1 MRLTVALLFVMSIA
15 GCGMISFS
23 VSGSEVEK
31 RNEKTTIA
39 GQHWRPD
46 SVWVIAGSEYAA
58 GGVHRFFWGDHYR
71 DEWTAPFAVQIL
83 DLGTFGGGL
92 TPVKRGGGYQTKS
105 LRFRGNDGRFYSFR
119 SINKDPTRA
128 LPSELRQTF
137 AGDILQDQISASHPA
152 AVLIVDVLA
161 DALGVLHPKP
171 MLGLMPDDERL
182 GEFRED
188 FAGVLGTIEDYPAD
202 GPDGEPGFGGS
213 TKIVSTLK
221 LFENLDKNSDD
232 IVNARSLL
240 TARLLDILVGDWD
253 RHIDQWRWARF
264 DEGGRDVWY
273 PIPRDRDQAFAR
285 LDGIVPS
292 FGATAITQ
300 VEGFGESFPKIDDL
314 TFSGRYVDR
323 RFLVHL
329 EWNTWDSLTTS
340 VIERLTDDVL
350 ERAIDRV
357 PQGMKQTTNWI
368 LSGLKSRREKLRQAS
383 REFYLSLADFVD
395 IRLSDRAEHV
405 NVSRMN
411 DDNTEVTAYKRDKK
425 SGGPAGGP
433 VFRRTFHRDETTE
446 IRVYLLGGD
455 DKAVVT
461 GSVRSGIT
469 IRIIGGEGDDELV
482 DESYV
487 KGKLFGFVPLITT
500 ATRATFF
507 YDDTGNNTIIAGSG
521 TVVDTDRFES
531 TMIASKQY

>member
-1 MRLTVALLFVMSIA
+1 MIVLVFAMMIT
-15 GCGMISFS
+15 GCGVISFS
-23 VSGSEVEK
+23 LGGPEGDK
-31 RNEKTTIA
+31 GNEKTTIA
-39 GQHWRPD
+39 GQHSSPD
-46 SVWVIAGSEYAA
+46 SIMVVAGPEYAA
-58 GGVHRFFWGDHYR
+58 GGFHRFFWGDHYR
-71 DEWTAPFAVQIL
+71 DEWTTPFAVEIL

-105 LRFRGNDGRFYSFR
+105 LRFKGNDGRFYSFR
-119 SINKDPTRA
+119 SINKDPTKA
-128 LPSELRQTF
+128 LPAELRQTF
-137 AGDILQDQISASHPA
+137 AGDILQDQISSSHPA

-171 MLGLMPDDERL
+171 MLCLMPDDERL
-182 GEFRED
+182 GEFRDD

-202 GPDGEPGFGGS
+202 GPDGGPGFGES

-232 IVNARSLL
+232 MVNAPSLL
-240 TARLLDILVGDWD
+240 AARLLDILVGDWD

-264 DEGGRDVWY
+264 EEGRRDVWY
-273 PIPRDRDQAFAR
+273 PVPRDRDQAFAR

-292 FGATAITQ
+292 LGATAITQ
-300 VEGFGESFPKIDDL
+300 VEGFGESFPKIEDL
-314 TFSGRYVDR
+314 TFSGRYLDR

-329 EWNTWDSLTTS
+329 DRNTWDSVTTS
-340 VIERLTDDVL
+340 VIARLTDDVL

-357 PQGMKQTTNWI
+357 PQGMKQTTHWI

-383 REFYLSLADFVD
+383 REYYLSLADFVD
-395 IRLSDRAEHV
+395 IRLSDKAEYIS
-405 NVSRMN
+405 VSRM
-411 DDNTEVTAYKRDKK
+411 DDDSTEVVAYKRDKK
-425 SGGPAGGP
+425 SGGSEGAP

-446 IRVYLLGGD
+446 IRLYLLGGD

-461 GSVRSGIT
+461 GTVRSGIT
-469 IRIIGGEGDDELV
+469 VRIIGGEGDDELV

-487 KGKLFGFVPLITT
+487 KGSLFGFVPLITT
-500 ATRATFF
+500 AARATFF

-531 TMIASKQY
+531 TMVASQQY